1 MPIQKKNT
9 ILAIITGA
17 VVLLAFLVND
27 PFLLFE
33 KSYEKSKPVIAG
45 RADRVKKITV
55 IDGAQK
61 RIFTRSTEGWSV
73 ELAGS
78 PLGVQ
83 RADGQKIDTGLNNLF
98 EARRYQEV
106 SSNKEKQADY
116 EVRDT
121 DFQLLLEGENG
132 DKIAQ
137 VVLGKFSGAGNASF
151 IRLADDTS
159 VYAVKGFL
167 KGDWNQDFDLYRD
180 RTVLRVAR
188 ENLREIRVSGKSNFV
203 LKSDD
208 KGNFALEPARAT
220 EKARVNTYL
229 ADLTELTGV
238 KFYKE
243 ALPATYGKISAQLS
257 SNVTKEIEFFGP
269 TKDQEFVA
277 KSSDM
282 PYPVTIAR
290 SKVEA
295 LFPKLDDLLEKAPL
309 PNLSAPK

>member
-9 ILAIITGA
+9 ILAIVTGA
-17 VVLLAFLVND
+17 VFLLAFLVND
-27 PFLLFE
+27 PLLLFE

-45 RADRVKKITV
+45 RPERVKKITV

-61 RIFTRSTEGWSV
+61 RIFTRSTEGWTA
-73 ELAGS
+73 ELVGS

-83 RADGQKIDTGLNNLF
+83 RAESQKIDTGLNNLF

-106 SSNKEKQADY
+106 SSNKDKQADY

-132 DKIAQ
+132 EKIAQ

-151 IRLADDTS
+151 IRVADETS

-167 KGDWNQDFDLYRD
+167 RGDWNQEFDLYRD

-188 ENLREIRVSGKSNFV
+188 ENVREIRVSGKSNFA
-203 LKSDD
+203 LKGDD

-220 EKARVNTYL
+220 DKTRVNTYL

-243 ALPATYGKISAQLS
+243 PMPAAHGRIRVVLS
-257 SNVTKEIEFFGP
+257 SNVTKEVEFFGP

-277 KSSDM
+277 KSTDM
-282 PYPVTIAR
+282 PFPVTIAR